1 MATFS
6 LCSLFHKLSFYT
18 CKPIKT
24 QVKYFYNYN
33 VGIKRSS
40 DPYDVTRRSFMKKF
54 MLLHGVNHNMFGKRD
69 PRQYGTVTLNEIN
82 EKVLSLARELGVT
95 VTCFQTNDEGKMV
108 DKIHEAYLEHYDGVL
123 INAGAWTHY
132 SYAISDAL
140 EMLECPIIELH
151 MSNVHKREEFRH
163 HSVISP
169 IADGII
175 IGLGADVYTL
185 GLRALADK
193 TSGTVTENL

>member
-1 MATFS
+1 M
-6 LCSLFHKLSFYT
+6 
-18 CKPIKT
+18 KT
-24 QVKYFYNYN
+24 
-33 VGIKRSS
+33 
-40 DPYDVTRRSFMKKF
+40 F
-54 MLLHGVNHNMFGKRD
+54 MLLHGVNHNMFGKRN
-69 PRQYGTVTLNEIN
+69 PEQYGTITLDEIN
-82 EKVLSLARELGVT
+82 GRVMALADELNVS
-95 VTCFQTNDEGKMV
+95 VTCFQTNSEGAMV
-108 DKIHEAYLEHYDGVL
+108 DKIHEAYLEKYDGVL

-169 IADGII
+169 IASGII

-185 GLRALADK
+185 GLRALADRTK
-193 TSGTVTENL
+193 N

>member
-1 MATFS
+1 
-6 LCSLFHKLSFYT
+6 
-18 CKPIKT
+18 
-24 QVKYFYNYN
+24 
-33 VGIKRSS
+33 
-40 DPYDVTRRSFMKKF
+40 MKKF
-54 MLLHGVNHNMFGKRD
+54 MLLHGVNHNMFGKRN
-69 PRQYGTVTLNEIN
+69 PKQYGTITLDEIN
-82 EKVLSLARELGVT
+82 GRVMALADELNVS
-95 VTCFQTNDEGKMV
+95 VTCFQTNSEGAMV
-108 DKIHEAYLEHYDGVL
+108 DKIHEAYLEKYDGVL

-169 IADGII
+169 IASGII

-185 GLRALADK
+185 GLRALADRTK
-193 TSGTVTENL
+193 N

>member
-1 MATFS
+1 
-6 LCSLFHKLSFYT
+6 
-18 CKPIKT
+18 
-24 QVKYFYNYN
+24 
-33 VGIKRSS
+33 
-40 DPYDVTRRSFMKKF
+40 MKKF
-54 MLLHGVNHNMFGKRD
+54 MLLHGVNHNMFGKRN
-69 PRQYGTVTLNEIN
+69 PEQYGTITLDEI
-82 EKVLSLARELGVT
+82 KGRVMALADELNVS
-95 VTCFQTNDEGKMV
+95 VTCFQTNSEGAMV
-108 DKIHEAYLEHYDGVL
+108 DKIHEAYLEKYDGVL

-169 IADGII
+169 IASGII

-185 GLRALADK
+185 GLRALADRTK
-193 TSGTVTENL
+193 N

>member
-1 MATFS
+1 
-6 LCSLFHKLSFYT
+6 
-18 CKPIKT
+18 
-24 QVKYFYNYN
+24 
-33 VGIKRSS
+33 
-40 DPYDVTRRSFMKKF
+40 MKKF
-54 MLLHGVNHNMFGKRD
+54 MLLHGVNHNMFGKRN
-69 PRQYGTVTLNEIN
+69 PEQYGTITLDEIN
-82 EKVLSLARELGVT
+82 GRVKALADELNVS
-95 VTCFQTNDEGKMV
+95 VTCFQTNSEGAMV
-108 DKIHEAYLEHYDGVL
+108 DKIHEAYLEKYDGVL

-169 IADGII
+169 IASGII

-185 GLRALADK
+185 GLRALADRTK
-193 TSGTVTENL
+193 N

>member
-1 MATFS
+1 
-6 LCSLFHKLSFYT
+6 
-18 CKPIKT
+18 
-24 QVKYFYNYN
+24 
-33 VGIKRSS
+33 
-40 DPYDVTRRSFMKKF
+40 MKKF
-54 MLLHGVNHNMFGKRD
+54 MLLHGVNHNMFGKRN
-69 PRQYGTVTLNEIN
+69 PEQYGTITLDDIN
-82 EKVLSLARELGVT
+82 GRVMALADELNVS
-95 VTCFQTNDEGKMV
+95 VTCFQTNSEGAMV
-108 DKIHEAYLEHYDGVL
+108 DKIHEAYLEKYDGVL

-169 IADGII
+169 IASGII

-185 GLRALADK
+185 GLRALADRTK
-193 TSGTVTENL
+193 N

>member
-1 MATFS
+1 
-6 LCSLFHKLSFYT
+6 
-18 CKPIKT
+18 
-24 QVKYFYNYN
+24 
-33 VGIKRSS
+33 
-40 DPYDVTRRSFMKKF
+40 
-54 MLLHGVNHNMFGKRD
+54 MFGKRN
-69 PRQYGTVTLNEIN
+69 PEQYGTITLDEIN
-82 EKVLSLARELGVT
+82 GRVMALADELNVS
-95 VTCFQTNDEGKMV
+95 VTCFQTNSEGAMV
-108 DKIHEAYLEHYDGVL
+108 DKIHEAYLEKYDGVL

-169 IADGII
+169 IASGII

-185 GLRALADK
+185 GLRALADRTK
-193 TSGTVTENL
+193 N

>member
-1 MATFS
+1 
-6 LCSLFHKLSFYT
+6 
-18 CKPIKT
+18 
-24 QVKYFYNYN
+24 
-33 VGIKRSS
+33 
-40 DPYDVTRRSFMKKF
+40 MKKF

-69 PRQYGTVTLNEIN
+69 PKQYGTITLEEIN
-82 EKVLSLARELGVT
+82 NRVLALAETLGVS

-108 DKIHEAYLEHYDGVL
+108 DMIHYAFQNNYDGVM

-140 EMLECPIIELH
+140 EMLTCPLIELH

-185 GLRALADK
+185 GLRALAEK
-193 TSGTVTENL
+193 TGN

>member
-1 MATFS
+1 
-6 LCSLFHKLSFYT
+6 
-18 CKPIKT
+18 
-24 QVKYFYNYN
+24 
-33 VGIKRSS
+33 
-40 DPYDVTRRSFMKKF
+40 MKKF
-54 MLLHGVNHNMFGKRD
+54 MLLHGVNHNMFGKRN
-69 PRQYGTVTLNEIN
+69 PEQYGTITLDEIN
-82 EKVLSLARELGVT
+82 GRVMALADELNVS
-95 VTCFQTNDEGKMV
+95 VTCFQTNSEGAMV
-108 DKIHEAYLEHYDGVL
+108 DKIHEAYLEKYDGVL

-169 IADGII
+169 IASGII

-185 GLRALADK
+185 GLRALADRTK
-193 TSGTVTENL
+193 N

>member
-1 MATFS
+1 
-6 LCSLFHKLSFYT
+6 
-18 CKPIKT
+18 
-24 QVKYFYNYN
+24 
-33 VGIKRSS
+33 
-40 DPYDVTRRSFMKKF
+40 MKKF
-54 MLLHGVNHNMFGKRD
+54 MLLHGGNHNMFGKRN
-69 PRQYGTVTLNEIN
+69 PEQYGTITLDEIN
-82 EKVLSLARELGVT
+82 GRVMALADELNVS
-95 VTCFQTNDEGKMV
+95 VTCFQTNSEGAMV
-108 DKIHEAYLEHYDGVL
+108 DKIHEAYLEKYDGVL

-169 IADGII
+169 IASGII

-185 GLRALADK
+185 GLRALADRTK
-193 TSGTVTENL
+193 N